1 MVEIVSVPLSLDDLA
16 AAELQ
21 EMLAYWQGLARDRV
35 APSWHEVEPL
45 EMPAKLLPYL
55 TVVEV
60 HQSPLDF
67 VYVFYGTGHLA
78 LKARDLTG
86 HSINDTLPNENCSIV
101 FEQYRRTLEARKPM
115 AFRRRVTDTDMA
127 TEPTQTTLRL
137 PLSADGETINWIM
150 SLSDLRGSPEMRG
163 FYQTYGRERPFR
175 ALAAAR

>member
-86 HSINDTLPNENCSIV
+86 HSINDTLPWQVNALSFSFPSLKVPV
-101 FEQYRRTLEARKPM
+101 FL
-115 AFRRRVTDTDMA
+115 FIH
-127 TEPTQTTLRL
+127 L
-137 PLSADGETINWIM
+137 PKDS
-150 SLSDLRGSPEMRG
+150 MRAG
-163 FYQTYGRERPFR
+163 
-175 ALAAAR
+175 

>member
-1 MVEIVSVPLSLDDLA
+1 MVEIVSSPLSLDDLA
-16 AAELQ
+16 AGELQ
-21 EMLAYWQGLARDRV
+21 EFLAYWKGLTRDRV

-45 EMPAKLLPYL
+45 EMPARLLPYL

-60 HQSPLDF
+60 RPAPLDF

-86 HSINDTLPNENCSIV
+86 HSINDTLPSENCPVV

-115 AFRRRVTDTDMA
+115 AFRRRVIDTNMA
-127 TEPTQTTLRL
+127 NEPTQTTLRL
-137 PLSADGETINWIM
+137 PLSSDGETIDWIM

-163 FYQTYGRERPFR
+163 FYETYGRERPLR
-175 ALAAAR
+175 VLTAAR